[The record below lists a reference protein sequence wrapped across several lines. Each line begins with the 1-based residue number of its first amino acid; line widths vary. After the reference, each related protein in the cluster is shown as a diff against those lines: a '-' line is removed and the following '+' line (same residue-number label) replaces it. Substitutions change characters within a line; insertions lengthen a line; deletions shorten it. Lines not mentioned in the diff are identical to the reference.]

1 MTYMT
6 ESKKFEEIWGN
17 LHSCFSAH
25 NTQSPSLSANT
36 YKQAK
41 NQGIQNKTKNKPKQ
55 IWPKTPLKP
64 NTT

>member
-6 ESKKFEEIWGN
+6 KSKKFEEIWGN

-25 NTQSPSLSANT
+25 YTQSPSLSANT

-64 NTT
+64 NIT